1 MSNPFWDTCDTSW
14 KLQKISKSRAIPL
27 KILNKFRRKYLG
39 AQLHML
45 FNIPVK
51 FHDSMSKPFW
61 VTCDTSW
68 KLQNFTKSRAIN
80 LKILNKSRRKYP
92 GAQVHMLINIHVKFH
107 DSRSNTFWV
116 TCDTSWKLQNFTKS
130 WAITLTILQLSRR
143 KYPGVQLHMLIN
155 IPVKFHDSRSNTF
168 WVTCDTSW
176 KLQNFTKSRAITL
189 KNTKKTNFQDIWIKT
204 VATRVLTRFL
214 YF

>member
-1 MSNPFWDTCDTSW
+1 MSN
-14 KLQKISKSRAIPL
+14 
-27 KILNKFRRKYLG
+27 
-39 AQLHML
+39 
-45 FNIPVK
+45 
-51 FHDSMSKPFW
+51 PFW
-61 VTCDTSW
+61 VTCDTCW
-68 KLQNFTKSRAIN
+68 KLQTFSKSRAIT

-92 GAQVHMLINIHVKFH
+92 GAQLHMLINIPVNYH

-130 WAITLTILQLSRR
+130 RAITQKILKISRQ
-143 KYPGVQLHMLIN
+143 KYPGAQLHILIN

-189 KNTKKTNFQDIWIKT
+189 KILKISWRKYPGAQLHMLINIPVKFHDSRSNT
-204 VATRVLTRFL
+204 FL
-214 YF
+214 S